1 MKVRTSEAFTLS
13 NKDKDDILHEVMEKL
28 LECISLEYGAEFIPD
43 RRGSLFMT
51 GVKDSRIQYLTR
63 GACAEDRFG
72 DDDLFELPRDS
83 VVAKAILVTDEL
95 KYKTRS
101 EIVENLISELWTT
114 IKTQVDRSKR
124 DVTQVDNGEFIE
136 QFKFGLWPM
145 IGKHYHDEGEDEDV
159 FLVRCDIG
167 MAAEIRNV

>member
-1 MKVRTSEAFTLS
+1 MKVRTPEALTLS
-13 NKDKDDILHEVMEKL
+13 KKDKDEILHEVMEKL

-43 RRGSLFMT
+43 WRGSLFMT
-51 GVKDSRIQYLTR
+51 RVKDSRIQYLTR
-63 GACAEDRFG
+63 GAYVGDRFG
-72 DDDLFELPRDS
+72 DGDLFELPRDS
-83 VVAKAILVTDEL
+83 VVVKAILVADEL
-95 KYKTRS
+95 EYKTRS
-101 EIVENLISELWTT
+101 EIVENLISGLWTT

-145 IGKHYHDEGEDEDV
+145 KGKHYYDEDEDGDV
-159 FLVRCDIG
+159 FIVRCDIG